1 MAVFAYLVFA
11 IPVYVLEILE
21 GLDRVNVFSALLGNA
36 FGTGLDQVFHK
47 RHSLW
52 RQRCKRLEVS

>member
-1 MAVFAYLVFA
+1 MAVFSYLVFA

-36 FGTGLDQVFHK
+36 F
-47 RHSLW
+47 
-52 RQRCKRLEVS
+52 